1 MTTVDKTQ
9 LQVMKAQSVSPTYP
23 ALMRFDKEIT
33 LPAGIDKTQFML
45 SARTI
50 FTRVRDIGNCD
61 PGSIVGALVQTA
73 VLGLDP
79 QPDLG
84 MVYFIPRKIGGS
96 TQLEFKLGYRGIIE
110 LLYRN
115 KDITKID
122 SEVVF
127 ENDFF
132 EVDKFADP
140 PIKHRPNYKG
150 ERGKPFAVYALIKFR
165 GEFITDVM
173 TEKEVMDIKNR
184 SDAKTSQYSP
194 WNAKEQTV
202 VLEMWKKSVIR
213 RLSKL
218 LPKNTIKGLEV
229 DNAIIP
235 EEALSSNGEAVEVD
249 YSEVQNQVE
258 YSEYQE
264 QTQQQPAQ
272 VENVYPEEYQDTPQ
286 VYEEAKQAVQNAN
299 DSPLKLGDK
308 IMQRIESGEVT
319 CNLKIYPRAG
329 GQFGGIYVKAK
340 DAPYE
345 DKGMKVIIQTEA
357 QVRRIEE
364 LAAIKENGKKPQPQ
378 PGTADDLPF

>member
-9 LQVMKAQSVSPTYP
+9 LQVMKAQSVTPTFP

-122 SEVVF
+122 AEVVY

-150 ERGKPFAVYALIKFR
+150 ERGKPYAVYAIIKFR
-165 GEFITDVM
+165 GEYLTDVM
-173 TEKEVMDIKNR
+173 TASDIEGIKNR
-184 SDAKTSQYSP
+184 SDAKSSPYSP

-235 EEALSSNGEAVEVD
+235 EEALSSNGEAVTVD

-264 QTQQQPAQ
+264 TQQQPAQ

-286 VYEEAKQAVQNAN
+286 VYEEAKQAVQTAN
-299 DSPLKLGDK
+299 DSQLKLGDK
-308 IMQRIESGEVT
+308 IMSRIESGEVT
-319 CNLKIYPRAG
+319 CNLKIYKG
-329 GQFGGIYVKAK
+329 GQFGTIYVKAK
-340 DAPYE
+340 DASYE
-345 DKGMKVIIQTEA
+345 DKGTKVLIQSEE
-357 QVRRIEE
+357 QVRKIEALAE
-364 LAAIKENGKKPQPQ
+364 LKEKYKKPQPQ
-378 PGTADDLPF
+378 PSSVADDLPF

>member
-1 MTTVDKTQ
+1 MSELKKTE
-9 LQVMKAQSVSPTYP
+9 LATMKAQSVTPTYP

-50 FTRVRDIGNCD
+50 FTRVRDIGSCD

-132 EVDKFADP
+132 EVDKFADQ

-150 ERGKPFAVYALIKFR
+150 DRGKPYACYAIIKFR
-165 GEFITDVM
+165 GEYLTDVM
-173 TEKEVMDIKNR
+173 TAADIEGIKNR
-184 SDAKTSQYSP
+184 SDAKSSPYSP

-235 EEALSSNGEAVEVD
+235 EEALTSNGEAVTVD

-264 QTQQQPAQ
+264 TQQQPAQ

-286 VYEEAKQAVQNAN
+286 VYEEAKQAVQTVT

-308 IMQRIESGEVT
+308 IMSRIESGEVT
-319 CNLKIYPRAG
+319 CNLKIYKG
-329 GQFGGIYVKAK
+329 GQFGTIYVKAK
-340 DAPYE
+340 DASYE
-345 DKGMKVIIQTEA
+345 DKGTKVLIQSEE
-357 QVRRIEE
+357 QVRKIEA
-364 LAAIKENGKKPQPQ
+364 LAATKENGKKPQPQ

>member
-1 MTTVDKTQ
+1 MPTVDKTQ

-50 FTRVRDIGNCD
+50 FTRVRDIGSCD

-150 ERGKPFAVYALIKFR
+150 ERGKPYAVYAIIKFR

-184 SDAKTSQYSP
+184 SDAKSSQYSP

-235 EEALSSNGEAVEVD
+235 EEALTSNGEAVTVD

-264 QTQQQPAQ
+264 QTQRPDQA
-272 VENVYPEEYQDTPQ
+272 ENVYPEEYQDTPQ
-286 VYEEAKQAVQNAN
+286 VYEEAKQAVQTAN

-308 IMQRIESGEVT
+308 IMSRIESGEVT
-319 CNLKIYPRAG
+319 CNLKIYKG
-329 GQFGGIYVKAK
+329 GQFGTIYVKAK
-340 DAPYE
+340 DASYE
-345 DKGMKVIIQTEA
+345 DKGTKVLIQSEE

-364 LAAIKENGKKPQPQ
+364 LAAQKEAGKKPQPQ

>member
-9 LQVMKAQSVSPTYP
+9 LQVMKAQSVTPTFP
-23 ALMRFDKEIT
+23 ALMKFDKEIT
-33 LPAGIDKTQFML
+33 LPAHIDKTQFML

-50 FTRVRDIGNCD
+50 FTRVRDIGSCD

-84 MVYFIPRKIGGS
+84 MVYYIPRKIGGS

-110 LLYRN
+110 ILYRN

-122 SEVVF
+122 SEVVY

-150 ERGKPFAVYALIKFR
+150 DRGKPYAVYALIKFR
-165 GEFITDVM
+165 GEYITDVM
-173 TEKEVMDIKNR
+173 TSSEIEGIKNR
-184 SDAKTSQYSP
+184 SDAKSSPYSP
-194 WNAKEQTV
+194 WNAKEETV
-202 VLEMWKKSVIR
+202 RLEMWKKSVIR

-218 LPKNTIKGLEV
+218 LPKNTIQGLET

-235 EEALSSNGEAVEVD
+235 EDALRSNGEAVEVD
-249 YSEVQNQVE
+249 YSEVQSQVE
-258 YSEYQE
+258 YSNYEE
-264 QTQQQPAQ
+264 QTETQPAQ

-286 VYEEAKQAVQNAN
+286 VYEEAKQAVTAAN
-299 DSPLKLGDK
+299 DSPLRLGDK
-308 IMQRIESGEVT
+308 IMKRIESGEVT
-319 CNLKIYPRAG
+319 CNLKIYKS
-329 GQFGGIYVKAK
+329 GQFGAIYVKAK
-340 DAPYE
+340 DASYE
-345 DKGMKVIIQTEA
+345 DKGTKVLIQTEA

-364 LAAIKENGKKPQPQ
+364 LAVQKEAGKKPQPQ
-378 PGTADDLPF
+378 PSNVADDLPF

>member
-1 MTTVDKTQ
+1 MSELKKTE
-9 LQVMKAQSVSPTYP
+9 LATMKSQSVTPTFP
-23 ALMRFDKEIT
+23 ALMKFDKEIT
-33 LPAGIDKTQFML
+33 LPANIDKTQFML

-184 SDAKTSQYSP
+184 SDAKTSPYSP

-218 LPKNTIKGLEV
+218 LPKNTIQGLET

-235 EEALSSNGEAVEVD
+235 EDALRSNGEAVEVD

-258 YSEYQE
+258 YSNYEE
-264 QTQQQPAQ
+264 QTEAPQPHT
-272 VENVYPEEYQDTPQ
+272 ETNYPEEYIDTPQ
-286 VYEEAKQAVQNAN
+286 VYEEAKQAVQTAN

-308 IMQRIESGEVT
+308 IMQRIESGEVA
-319 CNLKIYPRAG
+319 CNLKIYKS
-329 GQFGGIYVKAK
+329 GQFGAIYVKAK
-340 DAPYE
+340 DASYE
-345 DKGMKVIIQTEA
+345 DKGTKVLIQNES
-357 QVRRIEE
+357 QVRKIEALAE
-364 LAAIKENGKKPQPQ
+364 LKEKYKNPQPQ
-378 PGTADDLPF
+378 PSNVVDDLPF

>member
-1 MTTVDKTQ
+1 MSELKKTE
-9 LQVMKAQSVSPTYP
+9 LATMKAQSVTPTYP

-33 LPAGIDKTQFML
+33 LPANIDKTQFML

-150 ERGKPFAVYALIKFR
+150 DRGKPFAVYALIKFR

-235 EEALSSNGEAVEVD
+235 EEALTSNGEAVTVD

-264 QTQQQPAQ
+264 QTQRPDQA
-272 VENVYPEEYQDTPQ
+272 ENVYPDAYQDTPQ

-340 DAPYE
+340 DASYE
-345 DKGMKVIIQTEA
+345 DKGTKVLVQSEE
-357 QVRRIEE
+357 QVRKIEALAE
-364 LAAIKENGKKPQPQ
+364 LKEKYKKPQPQ

>member
-1 MTTVDKTQ
+1 MTTTNKTD
-9 LQVMKAQSVSPTYP
+9 LSLMKAQSVTPTFP
-23 ALMRFDKEIT
+23 ALMKFDKEIT
-33 LPAGIDKTQFML
+33 LPANIDKTQFML

-84 MVYFIPRKIGGS
+84 MVYYIPRKIGGS

-110 LLYRN
+110 ILYRN

-122 SEVVF
+122 SEVVY

-150 ERGKPFAVYALIKFR
+150 DRGKPYAVYALIKFR
-165 GEFITDVM
+165 GEYITDVM
-173 TEKEVMDIKNR
+173 TASEIEGIKNR
-184 SDAKTSQYSP
+184 SDAKSSPYSP
-194 WNAKEQTV
+194 WNAKEDTV
-202 VLEMWKKSVIR
+202 RLEMWKKSVIR

-218 LPKNTIKGLEV
+218 LPKNTIQGLET

-235 EEALSSNGEAVEVD
+235 EDALRSNGEAVEVD

-264 QTQQQPAQ
+264 QTQPAQ

-319 CNLKIYPRAG
+319 CNLKIYKG
-329 GQFGGIYVKAK
+329 GQFGTIYVKAK
-340 DAPYE
+340 DASYE

-364 LAAIKENGKKPQPQ
+364 LAAQKEAGKKPQPQ